1 MTIETI
7 KAAAEEN
14 SKPGTFNFLDR
25 VQSRNYPEVEREI
38 YLDEAAGLKI
48 QHLLSERERIA
59 PDDVEAINRNDS
71 DLALWREKAKESRY
85 TVRMR
90 GISAGDYDE
99 IVDLAQED
107 YPLEYRE
114 DRNPLTFKVEREVIR
129 NEEREAL
136 FRSLHWA
143 RVIQS
148 IEDANG
154 NVDDN
159 ITPELVASMMKG
171 LPLTAQLVIAD
182 GVEETRMITAWM
194 DNIQDA
200 DFLAKS

>member
-1 MTIETI
+1 MTIESI
-7 KAAAEEN
+7 KAAAEES

-48 QHLLSERERIA
+48 QHLLNERERIA

-114 DRNPLTFKVEREVIR
+114 DRNPLTFKVEREIIP

-148 IEDANG
+148 VEDANG

-159 ITPELVASMMKG
+159 ITPELVANMMKG